1 MKTNDNRNSSEA
13 RSLFLSGWRLYSA
26 RRLPLRQAG
35 SPAGGPRPL
44 GGSASTRSERMRVS
58 RMVHSISTVMAV
70 ETMAPRGVPFSCV
83 FCKEIIPCTSW

>member
-35 SPAGGPRPL
+35 LSLGRAPSPWWQRKYAQRADEG
-44 GGSASTRSERMRVS
+44 E
-58 RMVHSISTVMAV
+58 
-70 ETMAPRGVPFSCV
+70 
-83 FCKEIIPCTSW
+83 

>member
-35 SPAGGPRPL
+35 LSLGRAPSPWWQRKNAQRADEG
-44 GGSASTRSERMRVS
+44 E
-58 RMVHSISTVMAV
+58 
-70 ETMAPRGVPFSCV
+70 
-83 FCKEIIPCTSW
+83 